1 MWGLVEVNFVTRQI
15 LIYCRDCDKGQ
26 EWSIPIVSIVAFVT
40 KNLVE
45 NHMRAINWNS
55 STCVSHPV
63 ADSSGA
69 FIVACGDLRVHG
81 CDVDEKLQVPS
92 RDRILTDITNGEL
105 KFSTAFA
112 HAPLARTVVAP
123 ESENWSTR
131 EEMDAS
137 KVLTEMEASKVL
149 DAHGPPSNIA
159 TFYKLG
165 PGTCSIPVREHD
177 LPLQS
182 L

>member
-1 MWGLVEVNFVTRQI
+1 M
-15 LIYCRDCDKGQ
+15 
-26 EWSIPIVSIVAFVT
+26 
-40 KNLVE
+40 
-45 NHMRAINWNS
+45 
-55 STCVSHPV
+55 
-63 ADSSGA
+63 
-69 FIVACGDLRVHG
+69 
-81 CDVDEKLQVPS
+81 QVPS

-149 DAHGPPSNIA
+149 TSKLTAHPPNIA
-159 TFYKLG
+159 TFYKILAQAPVRFRCVSMIYRCKVCEG
-165 PGTCSIPVREHD
+165 ADKLRKDWKTLLKTRAKSPYVPGTPARGGE
-177 LPLQS
+177 
-182 L
+182 